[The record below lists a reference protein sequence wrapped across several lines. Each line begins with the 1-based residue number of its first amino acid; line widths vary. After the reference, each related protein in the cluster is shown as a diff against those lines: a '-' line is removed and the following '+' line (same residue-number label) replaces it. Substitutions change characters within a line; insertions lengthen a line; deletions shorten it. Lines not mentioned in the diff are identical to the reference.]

1 MKIKYLSLLLAVVL
15 CFGLAAPAFAY
26 SYDYFV
32 PSPGASSGYGAGH
45 FDGTNQQQVFYDAQ
59 ANNIYSIASVLVRN
73 FTALTGGTSYLW
85 DQGFDGQMVPM
96 QYVAYALHG
105 LKGTFRSSGNF
116 RFFYPA
122 PDGQSGVLNLGSDS
136 KDYFYSN
143 WRNIFSELTSTAA
156 NGWTIY
162 TMSDNAAPSWLYQL
176 AHHTAQSG
184 ISMETLMNWGVA
196 KYIDGSSSP
205 ESTSLGTNSWF
216 GKVQTALNQ
225 QTTGISSILTQLRNS
240 NMDTSGLATEA
251 TLSSVN
257 SKLPSS
263 SSFKYV
269 EPSSS
274 LLLPS
279 GSGFTSSDW
288 FTASNGNLA
297 NINATMYQVYQ
308 FLTQSIK
315 KSEYLVTAADGSLS
329 TDWDKLTLNEGVAM
343 VNNNLARGLS
353 TINSNVLKL
362 DEILATENDRAL
374 EDATD
379 DTKVTVK
386 DYVSDKKS
394 NFGDSFTVG
403 STVTDGL
410 KSDLSTAQASSAV
423 SGLFSPDSGDYWG
436 WFSSSTDSDLH
447 PGASSAVT
455 VSLDSEPSAQD
466 VADSETVWVI
476 NPYASS
482 SDLISDFFGGE

>member
-1 MKIKYLSLLLAVVL
+1 MKTKYLSLLLAVVL
-15 CFGLAAPAFAY
+15 CFGLAAPAFAA
-26 SYDYFV
+26 F
-32 PSPGASSGYGAGH
+32 
-45 FDGTNQQQVFYDAQ
+45 GTQDS
-59 ANNIYSIASVLVRN
+59 NNISSIAEDTWGILN
-73 FTALTGGTSYLW
+73 QFIATDYTW
-85 DQGFDGQMVPM
+85 DQNYDGQLTAMP
-96 QYVAYALHG
+96 YILYALHG
-105 LKGTFRSSGNF
+105 LKGTFRSSGDF

-122 PDGQSGVLNLGSDS
+122 SDGQTGVLNLGSDS
-136 KDYFYSN
+136 DDYFYSN
-143 WRNIFSELTSTAA
+143 WRNLFSQLTSTAV
-156 NGWTIY
+156 NSWTIH

-251 TLSSVN
+251 TLSSVKSIVN
-257 SKLPSS
+257 
-263 SSFKYV
+263 
-269 EPSSS
+269 
-274 LLLPS
+274 
-279 GSGFTSSDW
+279 GFTSP
-288 FTASNGNLA
+288 LQH
-297 NINATMYQVYQ
+297 IQVYTESMDSNLYDLYDVYANSLYN
-308 FLTQSIK
+308 FSNYSLN
-315 KSEYLVTAADGSLS
+315 ADGSLGQGAGS
-329 TDWDKLTLNEGVAM
+329 SVNFAKAT
-343 VNNNLARGLS
+343 NNNLRSLGTELFA
-353 TINSNVLKL
+353 INSNILKL

-436 WFSSSTDSDLH
+436 WFSSDTDSNLH

>member
-1 MKIKYLSLLLAVVL
+1 MKTKYLSLLLAVVL
-15 CFGLAAPAFAY
+15 CFGLATSAFAY
-26 SYDYFV
+26 SYRGFEYTPDNSTGSMFTQN
-32 PSPGASSGYGAGH
+32 SQGNTSSAG
-45 FDGTNQQQVFYDAQ
+45 DAYKYYEQ
-59 ANNIYSIASVLVRN
+59 SNSNLFSIAYWIDRN
-73 FTALTGGTSYLW
+73 FGALKSDSYLW
-85 DQGFDGQMVPM
+85 DQGYDGQLVPM
-96 QYVAYALHG
+96 HYAAYALHG
-105 LKGTFRSSGNF
+105 LKGTIRNSGTF
-116 RFFYPA
+116 LSFYP
-122 PDGQSGVLNLGSDS
+122 GSFTTGGVQNLGSDS

-143 WRNIFSELTSTAA
+143 WRNIFSSLTSTAA

-184 ISMETLMNWGVA
+184 ISMETLMNWGVD
-196 KYIDGSSSP
+196 KYIDGARSP

-240 NMDTSGLATEA
+240 NMDTSGLATES
-251 TLSSVN
+251 TLSS
-257 SKLPSS
+257 
-263 SSFKYV
+263 FKSQMSIFPDFV
-269 EPSSS
+269 DNNLSI
-274 LLLPS
+274 L
-279 GSGFTSSDW
+279 SDIMVDIRK
-288 FTASNGNLA
+288 FKAPFVVDKYNFNDYSIDSDGNLLMGA
-297 NINATMYQVYQ
+297 
-308 FLTQSIK
+308 
-315 KSEYLVTAADGSLS
+315 GSNFIFPKALLNTLS
-329 TDWDKLTLNEGVAM
+329 GHGVELFA
-343 VNNNLARGLS
+343 
-353 TINSNVLKL
+353 INSNLLKL

-403 STVTDGL
+403 STVADGL
-410 KSDLSTAQASSAV
+410 KPDLSTAQASSAV

-447 PGASSAVT
+447 PGASSVAT

>member
-1 MKIKYLSLLLAVVL
+1 MKTKYLSLLLAVVL
-15 CFGLAAPAFAY
+15 CFGLAAPAFAAF
-26 SYDYFV
+26 STQD
-32 PSPGASSGYGAGH
+32 S
-45 FDGTNQQQVFYDAQ
+45 
-59 ANNIYSIASVLVRN
+59 NNIKSIADDMWGIVNQFRE
-73 FTALTGGTSYLW
+73 TGYSW
-85 DQGFDGQMVPM
+85 DQYYDGQLTAMP
-96 QYVAYALHG
+96 YILYALHS
-105 LKGTFRSSGNF
+105 LKGTIRNSGTF
-116 RFFYPA
+116 LSFYP
-122 PDGQSGVLNLGSDS
+122 GSFTVGGVQNLGSDS

-143 WRNIFSELTSTAA
+143 WRNIFANLTSTAA
-156 NGWTIY
+156 NSWTIY

-184 ISMETLMNWGVA
+184 ISMETLMNWGVD
-196 KYIDGSSSP
+196 KYIGGMDSP

-251 TLSSVN
+251 TLSSFKSNMSLFPDFVDNNLSILSDIMVDIRKFKAPFVVDKYNFSSYSLN
-257 SKLPSS
+257 S
-263 SSFKYV
+263 
-269 EPSSS
+269 
-274 LLLPS
+274 
-279 GSGFTSSDW
+279 
-288 FTASNGNLA
+288 
-297 NINATMYQVYQ
+297 
-308 FLTQSIK
+308 
-315 KSEYLVTAADGSLS
+315 DGSLGQGAGS
-329 TDWDKLTLNEGVAM
+329 SVIFPVA
-343 VNNNLARGLS
+343 VNNNLRSMGVELFA
-353 TINSNVLKL
+353 INSNLLKL

-436 WFSSSTDSDLH
+436 WFSSDTDSNLH

>member
-1 MKIKYLSLLLAVVL
+1 MKTKYLSLLLAVVL
-15 CFGLAAPAFAY
+15 CFGLAAPAFANFDY
-26 SYDYFV
+26 SYI
-32 PSPGASSGYGAGH
+32 SPNNAADNGFGSGGVSGA
-45 FDGTNQQQVFYDAQ
+45 NQQNVFYSAQ
-59 ANNIYSIASVLVRN
+59 AENIYSIALLLMRSFAASKN
-73 FTALTGGTSYLW
+73 SSYLW
-85 DQGFDGQMVPM
+85 DQGYDGQMVPM
-96 QYVAYALHG
+96 QYATYALHG
-105 LKGTFRSSGNF
+105 LKGTIRNSGTF
-116 RFFYPA
+116 LSFYP
-122 PDGQSGVLNLGSDS
+122 GSFTTGGVQNLGSDS

-143 WRNIFSELTSTAA
+143 WRNIFSSLTSTAA

-196 KYIDGSSSP
+196 KYIDGARSP
-205 ESTSLGTNSWF
+205 ESTSLGTDSWF

-251 TLSSVN
+251 TLSAQTPILKRHSTFLG
-257 SKLPSS
+257 SIDGYLADIDDM
-263 SSFKYV
+263 YV
-269 EPSSS
+269 QATYNWSGYTIDKDGF
-274 LLLPS
+274 LGQTS
-279 GSGFTSSDW
+279 GSSIDFPRALIRTLQGHGSELF
-288 FTASNGNLA
+288 AIYSN
-297 NINATMYQVYQ
+297 I
-308 FLTQSIK
+308 
-315 KSEYLVTAADGSLS
+315 
-329 TDWDKLTLNEGVAM
+329 
-343 VNNNLARGLS
+343 
-353 TINSNVLKL
+353 LKL

-436 WFSSSTDSDLH
+436 WFSSDTDSNLH
-447 PGASSAVT
+447 PGASSTAT

>member
-1 MKIKYLSLLLAVVL
+1 MKTKYLSLLLAVVL
-15 CFGLAAPAFAY
+15 CFGLAAPAFANFNY
-26 SYDYFV
+26 SYI
-32 PSPGASSGYGAGH
+32 SPNNAADNGFGSGSVSGA
-45 FDGTNQQQVFYDAQ
+45 NQQNVFYSSQ
-59 ANNIYSIASVLVRN
+59 SENIYSIALLLMRSLAASKN
-73 FTALTGGTSYLW
+73 SSYLW
-85 DQGFDGQMVPM
+85 DQGYDGQIVPM
-96 QYVAYALHG
+96 QYAAYALHG
-105 LKGTFRSSGNF
+105 LKGTIRNSGTFLSFYPGNFTSSG
-116 RFFYPA
+116 
-122 PDGQSGVLNLGSDS
+122 VHNLGSDS
-136 KDYFYSN
+136 TDYFYSN
-143 WRNIFSELTSTAA
+143 WRNIFSSLTSTAV

-184 ISMETLMNWGVA
+184 ISMETLMNWGVD
-196 KYIDGSSSP
+196 KYIDGASSP

-257 SKLPSS
+257 NKVATESTLSAQSTIIKNGNKLLSS
-263 SSFKYV
+263 IDSNIYSLDEMYV
-269 EPSSS
+269 WATYPWSGYSIDAQGNLGQE
-274 LLLPS
+274 S
-279 GSGFTSSDW
+279 GSNVDLPRALMRTLRGHGNELF
-288 FTASNGNLA
+288 AIYSN
-297 NINATMYQVYQ
+297 I
-308 FLTQSIK
+308 
-315 KSEYLVTAADGSLS
+315 
-329 TDWDKLTLNEGVAM
+329 
-343 VNNNLARGLS
+343 
-353 TINSNVLKL
+353 LKL

-436 WFSSSTDSDLH
+436 WFSSDTDSNLH

-466 VADSETVWVI
+466 IADSETVWVI

>member
-1 MKIKYLSLLLAVVL
+1 MKTKYLSLILAVVL
-15 CFGLAAPAFAY
+15 CFGLAAPAFGY
-26 SYDYFV
+26 SYRGFEYTPDNSTGSMFTQNAQ
-32 PSPGASSGYGAGH
+32 GNTSSAG
-45 FDGTNQQQVFYDAQ
+45 DAYKYYEQ
-59 ANNIYSIASVLVRN
+59 SNSNLFSIAYWIDRN
-73 FTALTGGTSYLW
+73 FGALKSDSYLW
-85 DQGFDGQMVPM
+85 DQGYDGQMVPM
-96 QYVAYALHG
+96 QYAAYALHG
-105 LKGTFRSSGNF
+105 LKGTMRNSGTF
-116 RFFYPA
+116 LSFYP
-122 PDGQSGVLNLGSDS
+122 GNSTSGGVLNLGSDS

-143 WRNIFSELTSTAA
+143 WRSLFSSLTSTAA

-184 ISMETLMNWGVA
+184 ISMETLMNWGVD
-196 KYIDGSSSP
+196 KYIDGARSP
-205 ESTSLGTNSWF
+205 ESTSLGSNSWF
-216 GKVQTALNQ
+216 GKVQTSLNQ
-225 QTTGISSILTQLRNS
+225 SSSGISSILTQLRNS
-240 NMDTSGLATEA
+240 NMDTSGLATEV
-251 TLSSVN
+251 TLSSHTSILQTIAKACGAIDDQTWN
-257 SKLPSS
+257 LLQYFDSS
-263 SSFKYV
+263 YSTIISSFNESTGEIANALKKGD
-269 EPSSS
+269 
-274 LLLPS
+274 L
-279 GSGFTSSDW
+279 SDVI
-288 FTASNGNLA
+288 SNG
-297 NINATMYQVYQ
+297 
-308 FLTQSIK
+308 FLSN
-315 KSEYLVTAADGSLS
+315 SVDL
-329 TDWDKLTLNEGVAM
+329 
-343 VNNNLARGLS
+343 RG
-353 TINSNVLKL
+353 INSNILKL

-410 KSDLSTAQASSAV
+410 QSDLSTAQASSAV

>member
-1 MKIKYLSLLLAVVL
+1 MKTKYLSLLLAVVL
-15 CFGLAAPAFAY
+15 CFGLAAPAFANFDY
-26 SYDYFV
+26 SYI
-32 PSPGASSGYGAGH
+32 SPNNAADNGFGQGGVSGA
-45 FDGTNQQQVFYDAQ
+45 NQQSVFYSAQ
-59 ANNIYSIASVLVRN
+59 SENIFSIALLLVRSLAASKN
-73 FTALTGGTSYLW
+73 SSYLW
-85 DQGFDGQMVPM
+85 DQGYDGQLVPM
-96 QYVAYALHG
+96 QYAAYALHG
-105 LKGTFRSSGNF
+105 LKGTIRNSGTF
-116 RFFYPA
+116 LSFYP
-122 PDGQSGVLNLGSDS
+122 GSFTVGGVQNLGSDS

-143 WRNIFSELTSTAA
+143 WRNIFANLTSTAA
-156 NGWTIY
+156 NSWTIY

-184 ISMETLMNWGVA
+184 ISMETLMNWGVD
-196 KYIDGSSSP
+196 KYIGGMDSP

-240 NMDTSGLATEA
+240 NIDTSGLATEA

-257 SKLPSS
+257 TKLTSVS
-263 SSFKYV
+263 DVSTEYKGSRVIFQSYMANIYT
-269 EPSSS
+269 S
-274 LLLPS
+274 LDSLNRN
-279 GSGFTSSDW
+279 FTSFNKSYNSDKYN
-288 FTASNGNLA
+288 FSNYSLN
-297 NINATMYQVYQ
+297 
-308 FLTQSIK
+308 
-315 KSEYLVTAADGSLS
+315 ADGSLGQGAGS
-329 TDWDKLTLNEGVAM
+329 GAIFPVA
-343 VNNNLARGLS
+343 VNNNLRSLGTELFA
-353 TINSNVLKL
+353 INSNILKL

-436 WFSSSTDSDLH
+436 WFSSDTDFNLH
-447 PGASSAVT
+447 PGASSTAT

>member
-1 MKIKYLSLLLAVVL
+1 MKTKYLSLLLVVVL

-26 SYDYFV
+26 SYNYFV
-32 PSPGASSGYGAGH
+32 PSPGASNGYGAGH
-45 FDGTNQQQVFYDAQ
+45 FDGTDQQQVFYDAQ
-59 ANNIYSIASVLVRN
+59 ANNIYSIASMLSRN

-96 QYVAYALHG
+96 QYAAYALHA
-105 LKGTFRSSGNF
+105 LKGTFKNQGDVVGI
-116 RFFYPA
+116 A
-122 PDGQSGVLNLGSDS
+122 PDNGSGANIIYS
-136 KDYFYSN
+136 KDVDYFLST
-143 WRNIFSELTSTAA
+143 WAGFRPEITSTDK
-156 NGWTIY
+156 NRWRIQTL
-162 TMSDNAAPSWLYQL
+162 SDNDSGSWLYQM
-176 AHHTAQSG
+176 AHNTAQSG
-184 ISMETLMNWGVA
+184 LTMEALMNWSNPDYMFVPSA
-196 KYIDGSSSP
+196 TAPY
-205 ESTSLGTNSWF
+205 SWF
-216 GKVQTALNQ
+216 NSVSTALSQ
-225 QTTGISSILTQLRNS
+225 QTSGISSILTQLRNS

-251 TLSSVN
+251 TLSSVK
-257 SKLPSS
+257 SI
-263 SSFKYV
+263 V
-269 EPSSS
+269 
-274 LLLPS
+274 
-279 GSGFTSSDW
+279 SGFSSPLQHIQVYTESMDSNLYDLCDV
-288 FTASNGNLA
+288 FVNTPYNFSNYSLNPDGSLGQGAGKALNFAAATNGNLRS
-297 NINATMYQVYQ
+297 M
-308 FLTQSIK
+308 
-315 KSEYLVTAADGSLS
+315 
-329 TDWDKLTLNEGVAM
+329 GVELFA
-343 VNNNLARGLS
+343 
-353 TINSNVLKL
+353 INSNLLKL

-379 DTKVTVK
+379 DTKVSVK